1 MINQYSIKRFK
12 LIILKT
18 IILSS
23 VKITTRVQCIVT
35 HARIQNFK
43 QLASGSRPIHLI
55 SLYEFNKFQFS
66 WVGRGILTFW
76 KNTAKIQVALPWKQR
91 WETKVTYNLFL
102 GVSHLCQQNE
112 LFPSSHSNPI
122 SSFSSH
128 LILRLV

>member
-1 MINQYSIKRFK
+1 MINQYSIKKIK

-23 VKITTRVQCIVT
+23 VKITTQVQCFVT
-35 HARIQNFK
+35 HARIQKFK
-43 QLASGSRPIHLI
+43 QLASGPRPIYLI

-76 KNTAKIQVALPWKQR
+76 KNTAKIQVALRWKQR
-91 WETKVTYNLFL
+91 WGTKVTYNLFL
-102 GVSHLCQQNE
+102 GVSHLCQPNE
-112 LFPSSHSNPI
+112 LFSSSHSNPI

-128 LILRLV
+128 LILKLV